1 MSKIVGVRFRPQGKI
16 YDFDV
21 GHFVLNPGNHII
33 VETEQGLAFGTVATA
48 PKTAGERK
56 NKPPLKKVYRL
67 ANDGDLAQHQRNM
80 DREQVAH
87 EYCLGCIK
95 KLGLVMN
102 LVSVESLF
110 DGSKLTF
117 YYTADGRV
125 DFRELVK
132 MLVKRFRVRIEM
144 RQIGVRNRAKMC
156 GGIGRCGNELCCCT
170 FISNFQPVSVRMAKE
185 QGLSL
190 NPSKISGLCGR
201 LMCCLSFEYDSYC
214 KMKSKFPK
222 WGKMVE
228 TEAGRGKVIRQN
240 IVKQTVTVMLEEGQ
254 EVDVGLDGIH
264 SGPQK
269 PVKTNAHESKTQKYR
284 KKKNSTKKKRQ
295 TKKKEQKKER
305 EQKKG
310 SKKE

>member
-21 GHFVLNPGNHII
+21 GHFVLSPGNTVI
-33 VETEQGLAFGTVATA
+33 VETEQGLAFGAV
-48 PKTAGERK
+48 KTASKPAGDRQ

-67 ANDGDLAQHQRNM
+67 ANEGDLEQHERNLG
-80 DREQVAH
+80 REKVAL

-132 MLVKRFRVRIEM
+132 MLVKQFRVRIEM

-170 FISNFQPVSVRMAKE
+170 FINNFQPVSVRMAKE

-201 LMCCLSFEYDSYC
+201 LMCCLGFEYDSYC
-214 KMKSKFPK
+214 KIKSKLPK
-222 WGKMVE
+222 WGKTIDTKE
-228 TEAGRGKVIRQN
+228 GRGKVIRHN
-240 IVKQTVTVMLEEGQ
+240 IAKQTVTILLEKGQ
-254 EVDVGLDGIH
+254 EVEVGLDDIA
-264 SGPQK
+264 PPPK
-269 PVKTNAHESKTQKYR
+269 KDR
-284 KKKNSTKKKRQ
+284 KKGKS
-295 TKKKEQKKER
+295 KER
-305 EQKKG
+305 
-310 SKKE
+310 